1 LHFSINALFSSST
14 LYSIC
19 VILCRCK
26 VMENMYILCNYIPVI
41 NKKNSSLVRPPTR
54 ELLTQKLN

>member
-1 LHFSINALFSSST
+1 MHFSINALFSSST

-26 VMENMYILCNYIPVI
+26 VMENMYILCNNIPVI
-41 NKKNSSLVRPPTR
+41 YGK
-54 ELLTQKLN
+54 